1 MFPLLV
7 SFEPFLISCRT
18 DYVLFVFLEDY
29 FGRLEGPI
37 AMQVWGR
44 FVTLAKE
51 IAGNVYGFKLQV
63 FPCLRYVRPARTTDT
78 PEVNDI
84 VGALQPFL
92 KLFPIQLPSMIGRP
106 GEKHKYVQKTI
117 L

>member
-1 MFPLLV
+1 MFAPFISLK
-7 SFEPFLISCRT
+7 PFLISCRT

-51 IAGNVYGFKLQV
+51 IAGNVYGFKLQI
-63 FPCLRYVRPARTTDT
+63 FPCLRYVDPHERPTHWNSTT
-78 PEVNDI
+78 
-84 VGALQPFL
+84 
-92 KLFPIQLPSMIGRP
+92 S
-106 GEKHKYVQKTI
+106 
-117 L
+117 